1 MEALILTPDSSP
13 LSRNIEDYP
22 EGIIIPI
29 DKPYRWT
36 SADVIRKVKYAAIRH
51 FGKKNLK
58 VGHAGTLDPL
68 ATGVLLVCIGKATKL
83 AETLQSHDKEY
94 VAGVTFGA
102 TTPSYDLEKEIDR
115 FFPHE
120 HITAETIEAALP
132 AFIGEQDQIAPL
144 FSAKSVDGVR
154 AYELARRM
162 YRIQNGCNSEDPRL
176 SDPAT
181 AGCSLQ
187 KPTGLFAQ
195 PLTTLAGGGMSSTS
209 QSISDECPTTDIDA
223 AAKELIRVAR
233 INISELELL
242 GLVRQSAASEDPRL
256 SNDRHPL
263 AGGGMSSTAVT
274 LPHSDSNQAT
284 LMECN
289 TGVDNA
295 SGGNEIEKNASSR
308 INVTDNSALGLPRA
322 EIRMACSKGTYV
334 RAFARDLGEALGS
347 GAHLDSLQRSR
358 SGQFRVENALTVDQ
372 AIELLRIP

>member
-1 MEALILTPDSSP
+1 MEALILNPDSAP
-13 LSRNIEDYP
+13 LTRDIADYP

-36 SADVIRKVKYAAIRH
+36 SADVIRKIKYAAIRH

-83 AETLQSHDKEY
+83 AEELQSHDKEY

-120 HITAETIEAALP
+120 HISAEAVENALP

-154 AYELARRM
+154 AYELARKL
-162 YRIQNGCNSEDPRL
+162 YKANSENESVQS
-176 SDPAT
+176 SDLDT
-181 AGCSLQ
+181 AAEQL
-187 KPTGLFAQ
+187 L
-195 PLTTLAGGGMSSTS
+195 
-209 QSISDECPTTDIDA
+209 
-223 AAKELIRVAR
+223 RVSR
-233 INISELELL
+233 INITELELL
-242 GLVRQSAASEDPRL
+242 SFTGRNEGLV
-256 SNDRHPL
+256 DRATRGTE
-263 AGGGMSSTAVT
+263 AGG
-274 LPHSDSNQAT
+274 PQA
-284 LMECN
+284 ER
-289 TGVDNA
+289 
-295 SGGNEIEKNASSR
+295 SGGVSEANVHEPSSCQHATTASSR

-322 EIRMACSKGTYV
+322 VIRMACSKGTYV

-358 SGQFRVENALTVDQ
+358 SGIFHVEKSLTIEQALQKLQGVFHN
-372 AIELLRIP
+372 

>member
-1 MEALILTPDSSP
+1 MILNPESAP
-13 LSRNIEDYP
+13 LTRNIDDYP

-36 SADVIRKVKYAAIRH
+36 SADVIRKVKFAAIRH

-83 AETLQSHDKEY
+83 AEELQAHDKEY
-94 VAGVTFGA
+94 VAGITFGA

-120 HITAETIEAALP
+120 HITAEAVAKALP

-154 AYELARRM
+154 AYELARKL
-162 YRIQNGCNSEDPRL
+162 YK
-176 SDPAT
+176 SD
-181 AGCSLQ
+181 GSL
-187 KPTGLFAQ
+187 
-195 PLTTLAGGGMSSTS
+195 
-209 QSISDECPTTDIDA
+209 DEA
-223 AAKELIRVAR
+223 ARELIRVSR
-233 INISELELL
+233 INITELELL
-242 GLVRQSAASEDPRL
+242 EFTSRADESSLKNRAT
-256 SNDRHPL
+256 PL
-263 AGGGMSSTAVT
+263 AAGGGTHEQREVGGVVLNSAVT
-274 LPHSDSNQAT
+274 T
-284 LMECN
+284 
-289 TGVDNA
+289 
-295 SGGNEIEKNASSR
+295 ASSR

-322 EIRMACSKGTYV
+322 VVRMACSKGTYV

-358 SGQFRVENALTVDQ
+358 SGIFRVENALTVDQ
-372 AIELLRIP
+372 TISMFTK

>member
-1 MEALILTPDSSP
+1 MILSP
-13 LSRNIEDYP
+13 ESAPLTRSIDDYP

-36 SADVIRKVKYAAIRH
+36 SADVIRKVKFAAIRH

-83 AETLQSHDKEY
+83 AEELQAHDKEY
-94 VAGVTFGA
+94 VAGITFGA

-120 HITAETIEAALP
+120 HITAEAVAEALP

-154 AYELARRM
+154 AYELARKL
-162 YRIQNGCNSEDPRL
+162 YK
-176 SDPAT
+176 SD
-181 AGCSLQ
+181 GSL
-187 KPTGLFAQ
+187 
-195 PLTTLAGGGMSSTS
+195 
-209 QSISDECPTTDIDA
+209 DEA
-223 AAKELIRVAR
+223 ARELIRVSR
-233 INISELELL
+233 INITELELL
-242 GLVRQSAASEDPRL
+242 EFTSRADESGLKNRAT
-256 SNDRHPL
+256 PL
-263 AGGGMSSTAVT
+263 AAGGKSIREDT
-274 LPHSDSNQAT
+274 
-284 LMECN
+284 
-289 TGVDNA
+289 TGVVFQTT
-295 SGGNEIEKNASSR
+295 SSVPSASSR

-322 EIRMACSKGTYV
+322 VVRMACSKGTYV

-358 SGQFRVENALTVDQ
+358 SGIFRVENALTVDQ
-372 AIELLRIP
+372 TMSMFTK

>member
-1 MEALILTPDSSP
+1 MILNPDSAP
-13 LSRNIEDYP
+13 LTRDIADYP

-36 SADVIRKVKYAAIRH
+36 SADVIRKIKYAALRY

-83 AETLQSHDKEY
+83 AEELQSHDKEY

-120 HITAETIEAALP
+120 HISAEAVENALP

-154 AYELARRM
+154 AYELARKL
-162 YRIQNGCNSEDPRL
+162 YKANSENESVQS
-176 SDPAT
+176 SDLDT
-181 AGCSLQ
+181 AAEQL
-187 KPTGLFAQ
+187 L
-195 PLTTLAGGGMSSTS
+195 
-209 QSISDECPTTDIDA
+209 
-223 AAKELIRVAR
+223 RVSR
-233 INISELELL
+233 INITELELL
-242 GLVRQSAASEDPRL
+242 SFTGRNEGLV
-256 SNDRHPL
+256 DRATRGTE
-263 AGGGMSSTAVT
+263 AGG
-274 LPHSDSNQAT
+274 PQA
-284 LMECN
+284 ER
-289 TGVDNA
+289 
-295 SGGNEIEKNASSR
+295 SGGVSEANVHEPSSCQHATTASSR

-322 EIRMACSKGTYV
+322 VIRMACSKGTYV

-358 SGQFRVENALTVDQ
+358 SGIFHVEKSLTIEQALQKLQGVFHN
-372 AIELLRIP
+372 

>member
-1 MEALILTPDSSP
+1 MILTPESP
-13 LSRNIEDYP
+13 ALSRNIEDYP

-115 FFPHE
+115 FFPYD
-120 HITAETIEAALP
+120 HITSESVAEALP
-132 AFIGEQDQIAPL
+132 GFIGEQEQIAPL

-154 AYELARRM
+154 AYELARRL
-162 YRIQNGCNSEDPRL
+162 YKASVRGEDAL
-176 SDPAT
+176 DET
-181 AGCSLQ
+181 AR
-187 KPTGLFAQ
+187 
-195 PLTTLAGGGMSSTS
+195 
-209 QSISDECPTTDIDA
+209 
-223 AAKELIRVAR
+223 ELIRVSK
-233 INISELELL
+233 INVSELELVEFTS
-242 GLVRQSAASEDPRL
+242 GLSIPESGL
-256 SNDRHPL
+256 
-263 AGGGMSSTAVT
+263 
-274 LPHSDSNQAT
+274 
-284 LMECN
+284 
-289 TGVDNA
+289 
-295 SGGNEIEKNASSR
+295 SGGVVFSPSTQSASSR

-322 EIRMACSKGTYV
+322 VIRMACSKGTYV
-334 RAFARDLGEALGS
+334 RAFARDLGEKLGS

-358 SGQFRVENALTVDQ
+358 SGEFRVENALTVDQ
-372 AIELLRIP
+372 AIALLNAATPNQL

>member
-1 MEALILTPDSSP
+1 MILTPESSP

-83 AETLQSHDKEY
+83 AEELQSHDKEY
-94 VAGVTFGA
+94 VAGITLGA

-120 HITAETIEAALP
+120 HITASAVAEALP
-132 AFIGEQDQIAPL
+132 AFIGEQDQVAPL

-154 AYELARRM
+154 AYELARKLHRE
-162 YRIQNGCNSEDPRL
+162 G
-176 SDPAT
+176 
-181 AGCSLQ
+181 
-187 KPTGLFAQ
+187 K
-195 PLTTLAGGGMSSTS
+195 TL
-209 QSISDECPTTDIDA
+209 DDA
-223 AAKELIRVAR
+223 AQELIRVSR
-233 INISELELL
+233 ITISELELTDFQEAGTGERIVSEESL
-242 GLVRQSAASEDPRL
+242 SMASA
-256 SNDRHPL
+256 
-263 AGGGMSSTAVT
+263 
-274 LPHSDSNQAT
+274 
-284 LMECN
+284 
-289 TGVDNA
+289 
-295 SGGNEIEKNASSR
+295 R
-308 INVTDNSALGLPRA
+308 INVTDNSSLGLPRA
-322 EIRMACSKGTYV
+322 VVRMACSKGTYV

-358 SGQFRVENALTVDQ
+358 SGQFHVKDTLTVEQ
-372 AIELLRIP
+372 TIQMLKVEV

>member
-1 MEALILTPDSSP
+1 MVLRPDSSP

-36 SADVIRKVKYAAIRH
+36 SADVIRKVKFAAIRH

-94 VAGVTFGA
+94 VAGITFGA

-120 HITAETIEAALP
+120 HITSEAVEAALP

-154 AYELARRM
+154 AYELARKLHKE
-162 YRIQNGCNSEDPRL
+162 G
-176 SDPAT
+176 
-181 AGCSLQ
+181 
-187 KPTGLFAQ
+187 K
-195 PLTTLAGGGMSSTS
+195 TL
-209 QSISDECPTTDIDA
+209 DEVA
-223 AAKELIRVAR
+223 AELIRVSR
-233 INISELELL
+233 INITELELL
-242 GLVRQSAASEDPRL
+242 EFASRDEGLEDRAT
-256 SNDRHPL
+256 RGTE
-263 AGGGMSSTAVT
+263 AGGPQAKRSS
-274 LPHSDSNQAT
+274 
-284 LMECN
+284 
-289 TGVDNA
+289 GVSEANVLEP
-295 SGGNEIEKNASSR
+295 SPCRQTNASSR

-322 EIRMACSKGTYV
+322 EVRMACSKGTYV

-358 SGQFRVENALTVDQ
+358 SGIFRVENALTVDQ
-372 AIELLRIP
+372 AMAILSRA

>member
-1 MEALILTPDSSP
+1 MEISAKILTPDDAV
-13 LSRNIEDYP
+13 LSRNIDDYP

-36 SADVIRKVKYAAIRH
+36 SADVIRKVKFAAIRH

-83 AETLQSHDKEY
+83 AEWLQSHHKEY

-115 FFPHE
+115 FFPYE
-120 HITAETIEAALP
+120 HITAGSVEAALP

-154 AYELARRM
+154 AYELARKLYKTMER
-162 YRIQNGCNSEDPRL
+162 SDSDDPRL
-176 SDPAT
+176 SD
-181 AGCSLQ
+181 
-187 KPTGLFAQ
+187 
-195 PLTTLAGGGMSSTS
+195 
-209 QSISDECPTTDIDA
+209 
-223 AAKELIRVAR
+223 
-233 INISELELL
+233 
-242 GLVRQSAASEDPRL
+242 
-256 SNDRHPL
+256 DRHPL
-263 AGGGMSSTAVT
+263 AGGGMSS
-274 LPHSDSNQAT
+274 PSPSYHSSDNLTDIDEAAKDLIRVSRINITELEMMEFTDASEGRGMQNRAT
-284 LMECN
+284 PLAAGGGARSE
-289 TGVDNA
+289 GV
-295 SGGNEIEKNASSR
+295 GGVVLHTTPSDASSR

-322 EIRMACSKGTYV
+322 VIRMACSKGTYV

-358 SGQFRVENALTVDQ
+358 SGIFSVDNALTVEQ
-372 AIELLRIP
+372 AISHLR

>member
-1 MEALILTPDSSP
+1 MDALVLGPGSAS

-94 VAGVTFGA
+94 IAGVTFGA

-115 FFPHE
+115 LFPHE
-120 HITAETIEAALP
+120 HITADSVADALP
-132 AFIGEQDQIAPL
+132 GFIGEQDQIAPL

-154 AYELARRM
+154 AYELARKLHKE
-162 YRIQNGCNSEDPRL
+162 GKTLDE
-176 SDPAT
+176 A
-181 AGCSLQ
+181 
-187 KPTGLFAQ
+187 AQ
-195 PLTTLAGGGMSSTS
+195 
-209 QSISDECPTTDIDA
+209 
-223 AAKELIRVAR
+223 ELIRTAR
-233 INISELELL
+233 ISITELEMLQFDTESS
-242 GLVRQSAASEDPRL
+242 VKAAVGE
-256 SNDRHPL
+256 
-263 AGGGMSSTAVT
+263 
-274 LPHSDSNQAT
+274 
-284 LMECN
+284 
-289 TGVDNA
+289 
-295 SGGNEIEKNASSR
+295 GNETSASSR

-322 EIRMACSKGTYV
+322 VIRIACSKGTYV
-334 RAFARDLGEALGS
+334 RAFARDLGEALGT

-358 SGQFRVENALTVDQ
+358 SGEFRVEDALTVGKV
-372 AIELLRIP
+372 IEILTA

>member
-1 MEALILTPDSSP
+1 MILNPESAP
-13 LSRNIEDYP
+13 LSRNIDDYP

-36 SADVIRKVKYAAIRH
+36 SADVIRKVKFAAIRH

-83 AETLQSHDKEY
+83 AEELQAHDKEY
-94 VAGVTFGA
+94 VAGITFGA

-120 HITAETIEAALP
+120 HITAEAVAEALP

-154 AYELARRM
+154 AYELARKL
-162 YRIQNGCNSEDPRL
+162 YK
-176 SDPAT
+176 SD
-181 AGCSLQ
+181 GSL
-187 KPTGLFAQ
+187 
-195 PLTTLAGGGMSSTS
+195 
-209 QSISDECPTTDIDA
+209 DEA
-223 AAKELIRVAR
+223 ARDLIRVSR
-233 INISELELL
+233 INITELELL
-242 GLVRQSAASEDPRL
+242 EFTSRADESGLKNRAT
-256 SNDRHPL
+256 PL
-263 AGGGMSSTAVT
+263 AAGGRSIREDT
-274 LPHSDSNQAT
+274 
-284 LMECN
+284 
-289 TGVDNA
+289 TGVVFQTTSSA
-295 SGGNEIEKNASSR
+295 PSASSR

-322 EIRMACSKGTYV
+322 VVRMACSKGTYV

-358 SGQFRVENALTVDQ
+358 SGIFRVENALTVDQ
-372 AIELLRIP
+372 TISMFTK

>member
-1 MEALILTPDSSP
+1 MILTPDSAP
-13 LSRNIEDYP
+13 LTRDIADYP

-83 AETLQSHDKEY
+83 AEELQSHDKEY

-120 HITAETIEAALP
+120 HISAEAVEKALP
-132 AFIGEQDQIAPL
+132 AFLGEQNQIAPL

-154 AYELARRM
+154 AYELARKL
-162 YRIQNGCNSEDPRL
+162 YKTNSENESVQS
-176 SDPAT
+176 SDLDT
-181 AGCSLQ
+181 AAEQL
-187 KPTGLFAQ
+187 L
-195 PLTTLAGGGMSSTS
+195 
-209 QSISDECPTTDIDA
+209 
-223 AAKELIRVAR
+223 RVSR
-233 INISELELL
+233 INITELELL
-242 GLVRQSAASEDPRL
+242 SFAGRNEGLM
-256 SNDRHPL
+256 DRATRGTE
-263 AGGGMSSTAVT
+263 AGG
-274 LPHSDSNQAT
+274 PQA
-284 LMECN
+284 ER
-289 TGVDNA
+289 
-295 SGGNEIEKNASSR
+295 SGGVSEANVHEPSSCQHATTASSR

-358 SGQFRVENALTVDQ
+358 SGQFRVENALSVEQ
-372 AIELLRIP
+372 ALQKLQ